1 MSTNPTPPEFSPGQ
15 PLSIET
21 LRRHLKSVGTN
32 VCIYQGCRLA
42 GGADIEIGDFTQID
56 EGVRIFAGLGV
67 RIGRHVHLA
76 FDSSISGGGEC
87 IIEDF
92 AGIAAGVRII
102 TGSEGLQDGLSNPT
116 IPPEFRV
123 VSRNKVVIGSHAII
137 FTNAV
142 ILPGVTVGQGAV
154 VSAGSVVH
162 RDLKAWSIYAG
173 FPLVQVGIR
182 DSTSILEKARQLLEN
197 EQIK

>member
-1 MSTNPTPPEFSPGQ
+1 MLTNPIPDEFSTGQ
-15 PLSIET
+15 TLPIEILRKHLKAVGKNVAVYRGARFVGASSIE
-21 LRRHLKSVGTN
+21 L
-32 VCIYQGCRLA
+32 
-42 GGADIEIGDFTQID
+42 GDFTQID

-87 IIEDF
+87 VIADF
-92 AGIAAGVRII
+92 AGVAAGVRII
-102 TGSEGLQDGLSNPT
+102 TGSEGLQDGLTNPT

-123 VSRNKVVIGSHAII
+123 VSRNKVVIGSHALI
-137 FTNAV
+137 FTNAI
-142 ILPGVTVGQGAV
+142 ILPGVTVGEGAV

-162 RDLKAWSIYAG
+162 RDLKPWSIYAG
-173 FPLVQVGIR
+173 FPLVQIGIR
-182 DSTSILEKARQLLEN
+182 NSTAILEKARELLQT